1 MLDEADE
8 FVVDLAGDGDHVV
21 VSVVEDWVEYLHHFE
36 DVIVLESWERP
47 GWVADPLLLVVDV
60 TSWYD
65 EEQLRLVKG
74 TN

>member
-1 MLDEADE
+1 MQGLE
-8 FVVDLAGDGDHVV
+8 LALGPVQ
-21 VSVVEDWVEYLHHFE
+21 
-36 DVIVLESWERP
+36 
-47 GWVADPLLLVVDV
+47 LVVDV

>member
-1 MLDEADE
+1 MKISSSVGWPMMHGWLSAD
-8 FVVDLAGDGDHVV
+8 FLINFLMKAAIVVMVGV
-21 VSVVEDWVEYLHHFE
+21 
-36 DVIVLESWERP
+36 ESWERP
-47 GWVADPLLLVVDV
+47 GRVADPLSLVVDF

>member
-1 MLDEADE
+1 MYNSTGTPGKLSSKAAI
-8 FVVDLAGDGDHVV
+8 VVMVGV
-21 VSVVEDWVEYLHHFE
+21 
-36 DVIVLESWERP
+36 ESWERP
-47 GWVADPLLLVVDV
+47 GRVADPLSLDVDV